1 MPSAAST
8 SIYNP
13 TAMRFVPVVLCGG
26 SGTRLWPL
34 SRSHLPK
41 QFLPLVTE
49 RTMLQET
56 LLRLQGLD
64 GAQAP
69 IAIAND
75 EHRFLAAEQLREVS
89 QAPQALILEPSGRG
103 TAAAAASAALLLAD
117 KESVMLV
124 LAADHA
130 VSNLPQFH
138 AAIRSAVRHAEEG
151 ALVVFGIPPAGPHTG
166 YGYIKQG
173 AKREDAFAVERFV
186 EKPDLD
192 TAKGFLRAGGYLW
205 NSGLFV
211 FRADRYLAELER
223 HRADI
228 VAGVRRA
235 MAEAQRDADFVR
247 PQREAFLAVP
257 EDSIDRAVMEKTR
270 DAVVVPAR
278 FAWSDVGSWSALWA
292 LGAKDALGNVSQGD
306 VMARDSHGSYLR
318 SEGRLIAAVGVENLV
333 VIETSDAL
341 LVSTKDR
348 ADDVKLAV
356 DQLKRSRRTEHA
368 IHRRV
373 YRPWGYYESIDA
385 GESFQVKRLMVKPG
399 ARLSLQLHRR
409 RAEHWVV
416 VSGEAKVTRGDEELS
431 LGANQS
437 TYIPR
442 GTKHRL
448 ENPGA
453 EPLFVIEVQ
462 SGDYFGED
470 DIERFAD
477 DYRRS

>member
-1 MPSAAST
+1 MPL
-8 SIYNP
+8 
-13 TAMRFVPVVLCGG
+13 VPVVLCGG

-41 QFLPLVTE
+41 QFLPLVSE

-56 LLRLQGLD
+56 LARLQGLEE
-64 GAQAP
+64 AEPP

-75 EHRFLAAEQLREVS
+75 EHRFLAAEQAREIGC
-89 QAPQALILEPSGRG
+89 APQAILLEPAGRG
-103 TAAAAASAALLLAD
+103 TAAAAAAAALLLED
-117 KESVMLV
+117 KTKVMLV
-124 LAADHA
+124 LPADHA
-130 VSNLPQFH
+130 ISNLPQFH
-138 AAIRSAVRHAEEG
+138 AAIRSAVRHAAQG
-151 ALVVFGIPPAGPHTG
+151 ALVVFGIAPASPHTG

-173 AKREDAFAVERFV
+173 AKRDDAYAVERFV
-186 EKPDLD
+186 EKPDLE
-192 TAKGFLRAGGYLW
+192 TAKRFLAAGGYFW
-205 NSGLFV
+205 NGGIFL

-223 HRADI
+223 YRKDVLQA
-228 VAGVRRA
+228 VRQA
-235 MAEAQRDADFVR
+235 MAAAQRDVDFVR
-247 PQREAFLAVP
+247 PEKSAFLAVP

-278 FAWSDVGSWSALWA
+278 FGWSDVGSWSALWS
-292 LGAKDALGNVSQGD
+292 LGAKDDLGNVSQGD

-341 LVSTKDR
+341 LVSTKER

-356 DQLKRSRRTEHA
+356 EELKRSKRTEHA
-368 IHRRV
+368 SHRRV
-373 YRPWGYYESIDA
+373 YRPWGYYESIDM
-385 GESFQVKRLMVKPG
+385 GERFQVKRLMVKPG
-399 ARLSLQLHRR
+399 ARLSLQRHRR

-416 VSGEAKVTRGDEELS
+416 VSGEANVTCDDKELR

-437 TYIPR
+437 TYIPL
-442 GTKHRL
+442 GAKHRL
-448 ENPGA
+448 ENPGT

-477 DYRRS
+477 DYKRG

>member
-1 MPSAAST
+1 MPL
-8 SIYNP
+8 
-13 TAMRFVPVVLCGG
+13 VPVVLCGG

-41 QFLPLVTE
+41 QFLPLVSE

-56 LLRLQGLD
+56 LARLQGLEE
-64 GAQAP
+64 AEPP

-75 EHRFLAAEQLREVS
+75 EHRFLAAEQAREIGS
-89 QAPQALILEPSGRG
+89 APQAILLEPAGRG
-103 TAAAAASAALLLAD
+103 TAAAAAAAALLLED
-117 KESVMLV
+117 KTKVMLV
-124 LAADHA
+124 LPADHA
-130 VSNLPQFH
+130 ISNLPQFH
-138 AAIRSAVRHAEEG
+138 AAIRSAVRHAAQG
-151 ALVVFGIPPAGPHTG
+151 ALVVFGIAPASPHTG

-173 AKREDAFAVERFV
+173 AKRDDAYAVERFV
-186 EKPDLD
+186 EKPDLE
-192 TAKGFLRAGGYLW
+192 TAKRFLAAGGYFW
-205 NSGLFV
+205 NGGIFL

-223 HRADI
+223 YRKDVLQA
-228 VAGVRRA
+228 VRQA
-235 MAEAQRDADFVR
+235 MAAAQRDVDFVR
-247 PQREAFLAVP
+247 PEKSAFLAVP

-278 FAWSDVGSWSALWA
+278 FGWSDVGSWSALWS
-292 LGAKDALGNVSQGD
+292 LGAKDDLGNVSQGD

-341 LVSTKDR
+341 LVSTKER

-356 DQLKRSRRTEHA
+356 EELKRSKRTEHA

-373 YRPWGYYESIDA
+373 YRPWGYYESIDT
-385 GESFQVKRLMVKPG
+385 GERFQVKRLMVKPG
-399 ARLSLQLHRR
+399 ARLSLQRHRR

-416 VSGEAKVTRGDEELS
+416 VSGEANVTCDDKELR

-437 TYIPR
+437 TYIPL
-442 GTKHRL
+442 GAKHRL
-448 ENPGA
+448 ENPGT

-477 DYRRS
+477 DYKRG

>member
-1 MPSAAST
+1 MQFA
-8 SIYNP
+8 
-13 TAMRFVPVVLCGG
+13 PVILCGG

-41 QFLPLVTE
+41 QFLPLVSE

-56 LLRLQGLD
+56 VARLQGLE
-64 GAQAP
+64 GAQPP

-75 EHRFLAAEQLREVS
+75 EHRFLAAEQLREAS
-89 QAPQALILEPSGRG
+89 APPQAMVLEPAGRG
-103 TAAAAASAALLLAD
+103 TAAAAAAAALLLPD
-117 KESVMLV
+117 KATIMVV

-130 VSNLPQFH
+130 ITDIPKFH
-138 AAIRSAVRHAEEG
+138 AAIRSAVRLASEG
-151 ALVVFGIPPAGPHTG
+151 ALVVFGIAPSSPHTG

-173 AKREDAFAVERFV
+173 APRSEAFVVERFV
-186 EKPDLD
+186 EKPDSK
-192 TAKGFLRAGGYLW
+192 TAKGFLAAGGYLW
-205 NSGLFV
+205 NSGMFA
-211 FRADRYLAELER
+211 FRADRYLEELAR
-223 HRADI
+223 HRPDI
-228 VAGVRRA
+228 VEAVTRA
-235 MAEAQRDADFVR
+235 MASAQRDMDFVR
-247 PQREAFLAVP
+247 PEPATFLAVP

-270 DAVVVPAR
+270 DAVVVPAK
-278 FAWSDVGSWSALWA
+278 FGWSDVGSWSALWA

-318 SEGRLIAAVGVENLV
+318 SEGRLIAAVGIENLV

-341 LVSTKDR
+341 LVSTRDR

-356 DQLKRSRRTEHA
+356 EQLRQSKRTEHA

-373 YRPWGYYESIDA
+373 YRPWGYYESIDS
-385 GESFQVKRLMVKPG
+385 GERFQVKRLMVKPG
-399 ARLSLQLHRR
+399 ARLSLQRHSR

-416 VSGEAKVTRGDEELS
+416 VSGEALVTRGEEELR

-437 TYIPR
+437 TYIPT

-448 ENPGA
+448 ENVGT

-477 DYRRS
+477 DYRRK

>member
-1 MPSAAST
+1 MQ
-8 SIYNP
+8 
-13 TAMRFVPVVLCGG
+13 FVPVILCGG

-41 QFLPLVTE
+41 QFLPLVSE

-56 LLRLQGLD
+56 LARLRGLE
-64 GAQAP
+64 GTQPA

-89 QAPQALILEPSGRG
+89 APPQALVLEPAGRG
-103 TAAAAASAALLLAD
+103 TAAAAAAAALLLQGKAT
-117 KESVMLV
+117 VMLV

-130 VSNLPQFH
+130 ISDIPKFH
-138 AAIRSAVRHAEEG
+138 AAVRSAVHLADEG
-151 ALVVFGIPPAGPHTG
+151 ALVVFGIAPSSPHTG

-173 AKREDAFAVERFV
+173 APRGDAFVVERFV
-186 EKPDLD
+186 EKPDAE
-192 TAKGFLRAGGYLW
+192 TAKGFLAAGGYLW
-205 NSGLFV
+205 NSGMFA

-223 HRADI
+223 HRADV
-228 VAGVRRA
+228 VAAVKRA
-235 MAEAQRDADFVR
+235 MAGAQRDMDFVR
-247 PQREAFLAVP
+247 PERSAFLAVP
-257 EDSIDRAVMEKTR
+257 DDSIDRAVMEKTR
-270 DAVVVPAR
+270 DAVVVPAK
-278 FAWSDVGSWSALWA
+278 FGWSDVGSWSALWQ
-292 LGAKDALGNVSQGD
+292 LGSKDALGNVSQGD

-333 VIETSDAL
+333 VIETSDAI
-341 LVSTKDR
+341 LVSTKDH

-356 DQLKRSRRTEHA
+356 EQLKRSKRTEHA

-385 GESFQVKRLMVKPG
+385 GDRFQVKRLMVKPG
-399 ARLSLQLHRR
+399 ARLSLQRHRR

-416 VSGEAKVTRGDEELS
+416 VSGEARVTRGDEEL
-431 LGANQS
+431 LLEANQS
-437 TYIPR
+437 TYIPT
-442 GTKHRL
+442 GAKHRL
-448 ENPGA
+448 ENAGT

-477 DYRRS
+477 DYRRT

>member
-1 MPSAAST
+1 MQFT
-8 SIYNP
+8 
-13 TAMRFVPVVLCGG
+13 PVVLCGG

-41 QFLPLVTE
+41 QFLPLVSE

-56 LLRLQGLD
+56 LARLQGLEE
-64 GAQAP
+64 AEPP

-75 EHRFLAAEQLREVS
+75 EHRFLVAEQVREIGCT
-89 QAPQALILEPSGRG
+89 PQAILLEPGGRG
-103 TAAAAASAALLLAD
+103 TAAAAAAAALLLED
-117 KESVMLV
+117 KTRVMLV
-124 LAADHA
+124 LPADHA
-130 VSNLPQFH
+130 ISNLPQFH
-138 AAIRSAVRHAEEG
+138 AAIRSAARHAAQG
-151 ALVVFGIPPAGPHTG
+151 ALVVFGIAPASPHTG

-173 AKREDAFAVERFV
+173 AKRGDAYTVERFV
-186 EKPDLD
+186 EKPDLE
-192 TAKGFLRAGGYLW
+192 TAKGFLAAGGYFW
-205 NSGLFV
+205 NGGIFL
-211 FRADRYLAELER
+211 FRADRYLAELKR
-223 HRADI
+223 YRKDVLQA
-228 VAGVRRA
+228 VTQA
-235 MAEAQRDADFVR
+235 MAAAQRDLDFVR
-247 PQREAFLAVP
+247 PEKSAFLAVP
-257 EDSIDRAVMEKTR
+257 EDSIDRAVMERTR

-278 FAWSDVGSWSALWA
+278 FGWSDVGSWSALWS
-292 LGAKDALGNVSQGD
+292 LGVKDDLGNVSQGD

-341 LVSTKDR
+341 LVSTKER

-356 DQLKRSRRTEHA
+356 EELKRSKRTEHA

-373 YRPWGYYESIDA
+373 YRPWGYYEAIDA
-385 GESFQVKRLMVKPG
+385 GERFQVKRLMVKPG
-399 ARLSLQLHRR
+399 ARLSLQRHRR

-416 VSGEAKVTRGDEELS
+416 VSGVAKVTCGDDELR

-437 TYIPR
+437 TYIPT
-442 GTKHRL
+442 GAKHRL
-448 ENPGA
+448 ENPGT

-477 DYRRS
+477 DYKRS